1 MSRLSPRL
9 RTIGIAA
16 SALVAVAALWQWPLS
31 AAPAQIAQTTPTAR
45 PCRVTG
51 FVKNG
56 ELALPG
62 ASITVRMG
70 DRVVART
77 STDLDGSYVIALA
90 PGTYT
95 LRIEL
100 SVFAPVER
108 PLTVGNPPCDGD
120 QAVPMALASR
130 TPGAEIPSP
139 PVAAV
144 ATAPSGPAGVGPT
157 STPRAGASGP

>member
-1 MSRLSPRL
+1 
-9 RTIGIAA
+9 
-16 SALVAVAALWQWPLS
+16 
-31 AAPAQIAQTTPTAR
+31 
-45 PCRVTG
+45 VTG

-62 ASITVRMG
+62 ASITVRAG

-90 PGTYT
+90 PGAYT
-95 LRIEL
+95 LRVEL

-108 PLTVGNPPCDGD
+108 PLTVGDPPCDGE

-139 PVAAV
+139 PVAAA
-144 ATAPSGPAGVGPT
+144 ATAPSGPAGAGSAT
-157 STPRAGASGP
+157 TASAGASGPVAPGGRGGRQGGAARFGDAPRRGGANRGARTS